1 MQQPVVEDNDHVDE
15 GAGTAPAPD
24 IRDAVG
30 DAAAP
35 APSAA
40 RGGRGRL
47 AMMSRGKSLTDVM
60 ASFTFN
66 PLDDDDDDSSEGT
79 RPPRDGADAVQ
90 VATAAADNTEEVA
103 DRRRLGIASVISAR
117 PGFERSISQVSF
129 AGIQNLETGSFG
141 SLDDESTLDE
151 SSVSRMSDAGGMG
164 KRREIDE
171 GKPVVAEANLMK
183 SISFG
188 QASNIRTHS
197 LIHRADSLED
207 LSYNRVQST
216 AEAAALVAMEDGR
229 DGDDESFS
237 TQEPQEQ
244 EGAGSVYRPW
254 VSKMSSMSSTSSTMQ
269 SKSSPHGPE
278 PKKSNRSA
286 LRNSILSTYSSAD
299 TVNYVSAT
307 AKGGSG
313 DVNTSDRTASTINNS
328 DRTASTASS
337 WTGVT
342 PLTSNKKMNKATAA
356 RNNRLTKISAMY
368 DLDGDGV
375 LDEIEQAMRNRD
387 VNNDGNLGNAEV
399 YKIVRDQLKN
409 QSDVHL
415 YKRMA
420 GGLVCLVAILSL
432 SNFATSWASA
442 ILAQDTVA
450 DPVTG
455 TIQSK
460 ATGEVMGY
468 QNVGYE
474 IDLEPLTDE
483 EFEERR
489 LLVDSEMGEDPDHE
503 DHVHRRLGR
512 KDDRNK
518 LTTKIGYDHGKLKEK
533 DLQELIRKC
542 DGVNT
547 VSMKRKWRNLDGSD
561 DYDVDTI
568 CGPGTTVSK
577 KGKKKKNKNKTKTRV
592 VEEQVKFKRGDG
604 GNKGKAGGRG
614 RDDYKEI
621 SFTCSGGYCYGSGST
636 LLQEEGHPCEISRD
650 RRGAGECVD
659 GLICYDPESNG
670 RGPGT
675 CTHLLRYARK
685 NQVCD
690 VDYGVDACDVGY
702 ACRSSSTTTLRSRV
716 AGVITT
722 GICQKLVRQ
731 SNNQDVCDASFGS
744 DACVDGY
751 SCIGE
756 SGIELNGRGIGY
768 CQQLVQRQREGGL
781 CDLSY
786 GHDACDDGYY
796 CRDGMLAS
804 NRARGGGNDR
814 GAGRGGDAWS
824 NAVIFGPSDTFVA
837 GNGNRAG
844 QVNGNGHASA
854 IISGPSTFVAGNSNR
869 AGQGNG
875 NGHAIKRPKEVIN
888 LCGGSKK
895 RSFGTGMCTRT
906 VGRMGQC
913 GSNDECSDGRSCAG
927 LGADTATGGVTQ
939 GEGGTIVWGT
949 GGATIGH
956 CV

>member
-1 MQQPVVEDNDHVDE
+1 MVRPKRRTIVMQQPVVEDNDHVDE
-15 GAGTAPAPD
+15 G
-24 IRDAVG
+24 
-30 DAAAP
+30 AP

-299 TVNYVSAT
+299 TVNYVRATAKGGSGDVNNSDRTASTVNNSDRTANYVSAT

-342 PLTSNKKMNKATAA
+342 PLTSNKKMNKAAAA

-518 LTTKIGYDHGKLKEK
+518 LTTKIGYDHGKLKEV
-533 DLQELIRKC
+533 DLRELIRKC

-547 VSMKRKWRNLDGSD
+547 VSMKRKWRNPDGSD

-568 CGPGTTVSK
+568 CGP
-577 KGKKKKNKNKTKTRV
+577 
-592 VEEQVKFKRGDG
+592 
-604 GNKGKAGGRG
+604 
-614 RDDYKEI
+614 
-621 SFTCSGGYCYGSGST
+621 
-636 LLQEEGHPCEISRD
+636 
-650 RRGAGECVD
+650 
-659 GLICYDPESNG
+659 
-670 RGPGT
+670 
-675 CTHLLRYARK
+675 
-685 NQVCD
+685 
-690 VDYGVDACDVGY
+690 
-702 ACRSSSTTTLRSRV
+702 
-716 AGVITT
+716 
-722 GICQKLVRQ
+722 
-731 SNNQDVCDASFGS
+731 
-744 DACVDGY
+744 
-751 SCIGE
+751 
-756 SGIELNGRGIGY
+756 
-768 CQQLVQRQREGGL
+768 
-781 CDLSY
+781 
-786 GHDACDDGYY
+786 
-796 CRDGMLAS
+796 
-804 NRARGGGNDR
+804 
-814 GAGRGGDAWS
+814 
-824 NAVIFGPSDTFVA
+824 
-837 GNGNRAG
+837 
-844 QVNGNGHASA
+844 
-854 IISGPSTFVAGNSNR
+854 
-869 AGQGNG
+869 
-875 NGHAIKRPKEVIN
+875 
-888 LCGGSKK
+888 
-895 RSFGTGMCTRT
+895 
-906 VGRMGQC
+906 
-913 GSNDECSDGRSCAG
+913 
-927 LGADTATGGVTQ
+927 
-939 GEGGTIVWGT
+939 
-949 GGATIGH
+949 
-956 CV
+956 